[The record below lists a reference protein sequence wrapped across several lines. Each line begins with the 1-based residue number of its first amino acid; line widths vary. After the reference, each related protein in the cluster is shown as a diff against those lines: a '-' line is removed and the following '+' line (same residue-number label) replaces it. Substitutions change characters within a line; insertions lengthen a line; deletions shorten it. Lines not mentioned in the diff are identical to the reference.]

1 MKRFVLIALLCVV
14 PPTSAVIAQETPP
27 GSAAPHTTPPPPT
40 APREVKVPQPV
51 ERTLP
56 NGLRVIVVQ
65 KGGVP
70 LVAARLMIKTGGE
83 ADPAGIAGLA
93 DMTASL
99 LTKGT
104 TTKTAEQIA
113 RGVEALGATMEAN
126 ANWDYSAVTLSAL
139 ASNLPRA
146 MSYVADVV
154 RNPTFATEEIER
166 LRAQNIDAL
175 RVALE
180 DPSEIAS
187 LVANAITYGTAP
199 YGHNLGGTPESLQK
213 MKRIDIVGFHRR
225 WYRPDNALLVM
236 TGDIAPDTAF
246 KLAESLFGTWKAPA
260 TPLPETGALAGK
272 PAAPR
277 VVVIDMPEAG
287 QAVVVVTRQGIP
299 RVDPAYT
306 SAIVANAVLGAGYSS
321 RLNQEIRIKRGL
333 SYGAGSGF
341 DLRRDAGPFTASA
354 QTKNESAPDV
364 AVIIIDELNRMVA
377 TAVPDAELG
386 PRKAVLIGSFG
397 RSLETATGV
406 ANRIGSLAL
415 YGLSLDEINKYISG
429 VQSVTAADVQ
439 KFASSHLAGGEANIV
454 IAGDAA
460 KFLPSLKQHFQN
472 VEVIPLTELD
482 LDSAT
487 LRTKK

>member
-1 MKRFVLIALLCVV
+1 MKKLVLIALLCVT
-14 PPTSAVIAQETPP
+14 PAYAQ
-27 GSAAPHTTPPPPT
+27 TTPPPPA

-51 ERTLP
+51 ERTLA

-65 KGGVP
+65 KSGVP

-83 ADPAGIAGLA
+83 ADPAGRAGLA

-104 TTKTAEQIA
+104 TTRTAEQIA
-113 RGVEALGATMEAN
+113 RGVEALGATMEAS
-126 ANWDYSAVTLSAL
+126 ANWDFSAVSLSAL
-139 ASNLPRA
+139 ASNLPEA

-175 RVALE
+175 HVALE
-180 DPSEIAS
+180 DPAELAS
-187 LVANAITYGTAP
+187 FVANAVTYGSAP
-199 YGHNLGGTPESLQK
+199 YGHNLGGTPESLQSI
-213 MKRIDIVGFHRR
+213 KRVDILGFHRR
-225 WYRPDNALLVM
+225 WYRPDNAFLVM
-236 TGDIAPDTAF
+236 TGDVAPETAF
-246 KLAESLFGTWKAPA
+246 KLAESLFGTWKRPDA
-260 TPLPETGALAGK
+260 PLPAAEAAAGK

-277 VVVIDMPEAG
+277 VVVVDMPDAG
-287 QAVVVVTRQGIP
+287 QAAVVVTRQGIR

-341 DLRRDAGPFTASA
+341 DLRRDVGPFTASA
-354 QTKNESAPDV
+354 QTKNESAGDV

-377 TAVPDAELG
+377 TAVPEPELG

-397 RSLETATGV
+397 RSLETATGL
-406 ANRIGSLAL
+406 ASRIGALAL

-429 VQSVTAADVQ
+429 VQGVSAESVQAFAAT
-439 KFASSHLAGGEANIV
+439 HLAGNAANIV
-454 IAGDAA
+454 IVGDAT
-460 KFLPSLKQHFQN
+460 KFLPALNQHFQN
-472 VEVIPLTELD
+472 VEVIPIAELD
-482 LDSAT
+482 LNSAT
-487 LRTKK
+487 LRKVK